1 MRQISSDQII
11 TLPDSFEKF
20 NLQWLISSPLNI
32 GNQQKQGKVAK
43 KNKTRDSRSYSLY
56 KMVLPRSFGLQK
68 EIKKT

>member
-32 GNQQKQGKVAK
+32 GNQRKQGKVA
-43 KNKTRDSRSYSLY
+43 
-56 KMVLPRSFGLQK
+56 
-68 EIKKT
+68 

>member
-43 KNKTRDSRSYSLY
+43 KNKKRDSRSYSLY